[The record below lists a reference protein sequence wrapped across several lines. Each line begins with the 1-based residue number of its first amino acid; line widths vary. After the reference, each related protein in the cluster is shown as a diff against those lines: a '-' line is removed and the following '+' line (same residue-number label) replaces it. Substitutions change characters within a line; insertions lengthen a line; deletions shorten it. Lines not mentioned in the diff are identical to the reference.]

1 MSTKQE
7 INSAEKYRK
16 RVVNMYMSHF
26 LGLLHNAL
34 EIENL
39 PDDCPKRYF
48 LRTLFRQGKI
58 AEYGS
63 GDDTLY
69 LSASGIGV
77 DIYGLPTQYVLTGYN
92 GFIVTVDKD
101 DCNILRLNDLEKP
114 IYPYLYIKSE
124 LLADFDTAIRQNLE
138 ATRTPCVFEC
148 KDQATLLSLQNQ
160 WKARRV
166 GALVAFNSNSVI
178 ENNKLTVHET
188 GAQFYVDKLHEAR
201 KEVID
206 EVYERLGIMT
216 ANTDK
221 RERVQS
227 AEVNASVGR
236 VIDNIYVMIDT
247 FNYDA
252 KVSGSK
258 LRMKLNSVTEEY
270 YVNSTTENINVNKE
284 SADGSR

>member
-16 RVVNMYMSHF
+16 ILVNMYMNHF

-48 LRTLFRQGKI
+48 LRTLFRLGKI

-138 ATRTPCVFEC
+138 ATRTQSVFEC

>member
-48 LRTLFRQGKI
+48 LRTLFRQ
-58 AEYGS
+58 
-63 GDDTLY
+63 
-69 LSASGIGV
+69 GV